1 MLIDWV
7 TARVPVERL
16 SPEARAAV
24 AQIGDRI
31 QRWCPRTGV
40 VRYETSAWDSIRSD
54 SHQIAC
60 RAGLDLWIQ
69 GSPARIIG
77 DGCTVFGSGAAA
89 ALDLRGCVERMKD
102 YVGGRLGIELPAAD
116 EWIVS
121 RVDVT
126 CNLDVGSLPQVRA
139 ALRVLRDCEGGR
151 YRVSQQ
157 AGDTVYW
164 SHRSKMRAGK
174 AYAKGPHLRY
184 LIQRRSYTGRSY
196 SEAELAAADRLLRL
210 ELKLGREWFARHEWR
225 SLMREDLHRQWND
238 YFGRMIGT
246 AELTRDEDVR
256 SRIMAAAESEGQG
269 RAAYGC
275 WALIRAEGWERAR
288 EMHSRATWYR
298 HLRVLRRAGLGDAD
312 IAAGRVVPLRRT
324 VLEARMVTSWQ
335 DLEVAA

>member
-1 MLIDWV
+1 M
-7 TARVPVERL
+7 ERL
-16 SPEARAAV
+16 SPEARDAV
-24 AQIGDRI
+24 RQLGDRI

-40 VRYETSAWDSIRSD
+40 VRYETSAWDSVRSD
-54 SHQIAC
+54 SHQVAC
-60 RAGLDLWIQ
+60 RAGLDFWMQ
-69 GSPARIIG
+69 GSPARVIG
-77 DGCTVFGSGAAA
+77 DGCSVFGAGAAA
-89 ALDLRGCVERMKD
+89 ALDLRGCVQRMAD
-102 YVGGRLGIELPAAD
+102 YVAGRLGVELPDAD

-121 RVDVT
+121 RIDVT
-126 CNLDVGSLPQVRA
+126 ANLDVGSLAHVRS

-184 LIQRRSYTGRSY
+184 LQQRPSYTGRTY
-196 SEAELAAADRLLRL
+196 SEEELTAADRLLRL
-210 ELKLGREWFARHEWR
+210 EMRLGREWLARHEWR
-225 SLMREDLHRQWND
+225 SLTGEELRREWDE

-246 AELTRDEDVR
+246 AAVMRDEDVR
-256 SRIMAAAESEGQG
+256 SRIMAAAESEGRG

-312 IAAGRVVPLRRT
+312 IAAGRVVALRRT
-324 VLEARMVTSWQ
+324 VLEARMVTSWKE
-335 DLEVAA
+335 LEIAA